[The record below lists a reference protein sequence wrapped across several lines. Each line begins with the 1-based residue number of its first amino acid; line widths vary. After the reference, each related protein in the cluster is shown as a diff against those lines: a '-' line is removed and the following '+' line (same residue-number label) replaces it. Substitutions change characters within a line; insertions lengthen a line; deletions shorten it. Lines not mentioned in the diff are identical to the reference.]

1 MSAGEMSEGLGKRL
15 TYLVDRLEETTREL
29 TRADVQLAALG
40 LQKRQAVA
48 AFNFIRIMHERTVEA
63 TTVDDLCASV
73 VEAITSDL
81 AMDAAAVLDVDTET
95 GKGSVLA
102 SSGFPDGTRL
112 SQILSDSALLE
123 PGYISSESPLQ
134 PSRDHLKESLGFPH
148 SIWYPETDMSGRA
161 WVLLAANRRE
171 DLSLKQPFTEA
182 TLEILGAVSSS
193 LLSQRAR
200 ILHTQEMVRQRE
212 QRIEF
217 LAEIIRTS
225 PLSVVVLDRDW
236 VITYVN
242 PAAETLYGY
251 EAGELIGKTPDIL
264 NSDSGS
270 TAVQRSVISAVGR
283 GEIWRGEIVS
293 RKKNGDRL
301 DLHASIYGLKDSS
314 GETFVYVGFQ
324 EDIGDRIRSETAL
337 RRSERRYRALAD
349 LLPQV
354 VCEADQNGVLSFVNT
369 NGLEAFGYR
378 HEDLSTGLS
387 IFQMLVPEDVERIR
401 ERFYRVLGGE
411 TLGGSEH
418 TALRRDGSTFP
429 IMIYASPIVQDGNS
443 VGVRAIVVDITERKK
458 VEAELQKMQRLE
470 SLGVLAGGIAHDF
483 NNILTGVLGNI
494 SFATMDGS
502 LSPRI
507 ARRLEAAEDAAI
519 RAGNMTQQLLT
530 FAKGGKPIRKP
541 LNLAALLRNTVEFAL
556 SGSDLACEFEVAD
569 GLCAVEADESQLYQ
583 VINNLVINAKQAT
596 PGGGLLRVSAENVTL
611 GQGSGLPL
619 DPGQYVSFTVQD
631 EGTGIAPEHL
641 ESVFDPYFSTK
652 QDGSGLGLAVSYSIV
667 HHHEGHI
674 TAESELGVGSTFRIY
689 LPASEAPLPSEM
701 PGTRAVPVD
710 RPIKVLLMDDEQVVQ
725 DVVGDVLTD
734 LGYEVTFA
742 LNGEEAIR
750 HYADAAA
757 SGRPFDVAVLDL
769 TVPGGKGG
777 KACCEQLIQMDPDV
791 KAIVSSG
798 YSDDPVMANF
808 RMYGFKAAIP
818 KPYRIP
824 KLCAVI
830 SDVLKSD

>member
-1 MSAGEMSEGLGKRL
+1 MSEEEVGGDLGKRL

-63 TTVDDLCASV
+63 TTVDDLCSSV

-95 GKGSVLA
+95 REGSVLA
-102 SSGFPDGTRL
+102 SSGFPDDTRL
-112 SQILSDSALLE
+112 SQILADSALLE

-134 PSRDHLKESLGFPH
+134 PALDDLKEALDFPH
-148 SIWYPETDMSGRA
+148 AIWYPETDRSGRA

-171 DLSLKQPFTEA
+171 DLGLKQPFTEA

-200 ILHTQEMVRQRE
+200 ILHTQEMLRQRE

-225 PLSVVVLDRDW
+225 PLSVIVSDPDW
-236 VITYVN
+236 AITYVN
-242 PAAETLYGY
+242 QAAETLYGY
-251 EAGELIGKTPDIL
+251 EAEELIGKKPGIL
-264 NSDSGS
+264 NTDPGS
-270 TAVQRSVISAVGR
+270 TILQRRVLSTVGR
-283 GEIWRGEIVS
+283 GVVWRGEIIG
-293 RKKNGDRL
+293 RKKNGGRL
-301 DLHASIYGLKDSS
+301 DLHASIYGLKDHT
-314 GETFVYVGFQ
+314 GETFAYVGFQ
-324 EDIGDRIRSETAL
+324 EDIGDRIKSETAL
-337 RRSERRYRALAD
+337 RRSERRYRGLAD

-369 NGLEAFGYR
+369 NGLETFGYR
-378 HEDLSTGLS
+378 REDLSTGLS
-387 IFQMLVPEDVERIR
+387 VFQMLVPEDVEDIK
-401 ERFYRVLGGE
+401 ERFHRVLRGE

-418 TALRRDGSTFP
+418 TALRRDGTTFP
-429 IMIYASPIVQDGNS
+429 IMIYASPIVHGGAT

-507 ARRLEAAEDAAI
+507 AKRLEAAEDATI
-519 RAGNMTQQLLT
+519 RAGNLTQQLLT
-530 FAKGGKPIRKP
+530 FSKGGKPIRKP

-556 SGSDLACEFEVAD
+556 SGSDLACEFEVED
-569 GLCAVEADESQLYQ
+569 GLCTVEADESQLYQ

-596 PGGGLLRVSAENVTL
+596 PGGGLLRVGAENLTL

-619 DPGQYVSFTVQD
+619 EPGRYVSFSVQD
-631 EGTGIAPEHL
+631 EGGGIAPAHL
-641 ESVFDPYFSTK
+641 ERVFDPYFSTK
-652 QDGSGLGLAVSYSIV
+652 QEGSGLGLAVSYSIINR
-667 HHHEGHI
+667 HEGHI
-674 TAESELGVGSTFRIY
+674 TAESELGVGATFRIY
-689 LPASEAPLPSEM
+689 LPASEAPLPTETPVM
-701 PGTRAVPVD
+701 RPVPAD
-710 RPIKVLLMDDEQVVQ
+710 RPVKVLLMDDEEVVQ
-725 DVVGDVLTD
+725 EVVGDVLTD

-750 HYADAAA
+750 CYAEAAG
-757 SGRPFDVAVLDL
+757 SGRPFDVAILDL
-769 TVPGGKGG
+769 TIPGGTGG
-777 KACCEQLIQMDPDV
+777 KECCERLVQMDPDV

-808 RMYGFKAAIP
+808 RKYGFRAAIP

-830 SDVLKSD
+830 SDVLRSD